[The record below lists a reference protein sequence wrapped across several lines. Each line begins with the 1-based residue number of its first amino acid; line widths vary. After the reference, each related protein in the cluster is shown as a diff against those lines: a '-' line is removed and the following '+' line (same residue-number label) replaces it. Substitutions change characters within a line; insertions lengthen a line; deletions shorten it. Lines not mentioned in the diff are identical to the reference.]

1 MAASLRHERDQG
13 TVAKNATVAA
23 SSATG
28 SVRTAIPAATDA
40 AILYV
45 AGDFNTSAYYAA
57 DHSTVI
63 REVIRNEPDDE
74 L

>member
-23 SSATG
+23 ATG
-28 SVRTAIPAATDA
+28 TATCSVHA